1 VISGRTALY
10 GVMGHPVAHSRSP
23 AMQNAAFAALGID
36 AAYVALPVPP
46 RGLAEA
52 VTGAH
57 ALGFQGLNVTVP
69 HKQEVLGLCASVD
82 ATAGDVGAVNTL
94 RRAAHGWEG
103 FNTDAPAC
111 LALLEAAGLARGA
124 RALLAGAGGAA
135 RAAAWALS
143 RAGAA
148 IRVAARRPETAREL
162 ALAFG
167 PATRAG
173 VAIPQAVP
181 WAELAAEA
189 AAADV
194 VVNATSIGLAAH
206 DEAAPWPPHAR
217 AGGRDEAPAPT
228 PPPAPGQPLPAAH
241 SLAIAPRR
249 GQIVVDFVYGD
260 TDLARR
266 ARAAGAR
273 LVTGEQLLVRQGA
286 LAFTLWT
293 GRPAPEAVM
302 ASAVARAAGSDR

>member
-10 GVMGHPVAHSRSP
+10 AVIGHPVAHSRSP
-23 AMQNAAFAALGID
+23 AMQNAAFAALGMD
-36 AAYVALPVPP
+36 AAYVALTVAPE
-46 RGLAEA
+46 RLAEA
-52 VTGAH
+52 VAGAH

-69 HKQEVLGLCASVD
+69 HKQEALALCATVD

-94 RRAAHGWEG
+94 RRAAGGWEG

-124 RALLAGAGGAA
+124 HAVLAGAGGAA
-135 RAAAWALS
+135 RAAAWALV

-148 IRVAARRPETAREL
+148 LRVAARRPEAAREL

-167 PATRAG
+167 PATRPGA
-173 VAIPQAVP
+173 AIPQAVA
-181 WAELAAEA
+181 WADLAAEA

-194 VVNATSIGLAAH
+194 VVNATSVGLH
-206 DEAAPWPPHAR
+206 PRAR
-217 AGGRDEAPAPT
+217 EES
-228 PPPAPGQPLPAAH
+228 PL
-241 SLAIAPRR
+241 SSVEPRK

-302 ASAVARAAGSDR
+302 AAAVARGAGSEP